1 MEINVSVTDSA
12 VKQLKGS
19 GLDQSNFLRLGVQS
33 GGCAG
38 MSYAAFIDDQLT
50 ENDQVIYE
58 NDPLRIVAD
67 GEFVG
72 LLDGLNIDFS
82 DDLIQPGFVLKNPN
96 SKKSCGCGASFKARE
111 EDEVTPCGGNC
122 G

>member
-1 MEINVSVTDSA
+1 MQINVTDKA
-12 VKQLKGS
+12 VKQLLDS
-19 GLDQSNFLRLGVQS
+19 GLDQDNFLRLGVQQ

-38 MSYAAFIDDQLT
+38 MSYAAFIDDSLT

-58 NDPLRIVAD
+58 QSLLRIVSD
-67 GEFVG
+67 GEYLA

-82 DDLIQPGFVLKNPN
+82 DDLVQPGFILKNPN
-96 SKKSCGCGASFKARE
+96 SKKSCGCGASFKANE
-111 EDEVTPCGGNC
+111 EDPVTPCGGNC

>member
-1 MEINVSVTDSA
+1 MQITVTECA
-12 VKQLKGS
+12 TKQLLDS
-19 GLDQSNFLRLGVQS
+19 GLGTDNFLRLGVQQ

-38 MSYAAFIDDQLT
+38 MSYAAFIDDALT
-50 ENDQVIYE
+50 ANDQVIYE
-58 NDPLRIVAD
+58 DAPLRIVSDQEYIA
-67 GEFVG
+67 

-96 SKKSCGCGASFKARE
+96 SQKSCGCGSSFKARE
-111 EDEVTPCGGNC
+111 EDTITPCGGNC